1 MGRKFEPE
9 AIDAGKYNTGI
20 SVAQAISAL
29 GWFVAV
35 IGLFSLV
42 MAAGNAGDG
51 SGVGFLFLLPSL
63 GTLIGGLLTVVSG
76 EASQAIFH
84 GANDARRIL
93 IISTEIRDE
102 VNANPPLTE

>member
-9 AIDAGKYNTGI
+9 AFDAVKYKTGI
-20 SVAQAISAL
+20 SVAETISGL
-29 GWFVAV
+29 GWCVAG

-51 SGVGFLFLLPSL
+51 AGFLFLLPSL
-63 GTLIGGLLTVVSG
+63 GTLIGGLLIVVSG
-76 EASQAIFH
+76 QASQALFD
-84 GANDARRIL
+84 GANNARRIL

-102 VNANPPLTE
+102 VNANPHLTE